1 MALTPETRYAQSGET
16 SIAYQVFGDGPI
28 DLVVSPGFVSHLDLN
43 WTLPSFNQFAEQ
55 LASFARVI
63 IFDKRGTGLSDPTP
77 GAVRFDTRIEDI
89 AAVMDG
95 AGVDRAALFGM
106 SEGGPLSILF
116 TATHPERVGALVLY
130 GTFASGSQLEQGVMA
145 RFTEAVDNWGS
156 GMTSTIF
163 STIRQESPVRKRLAG
178 VFERASTS
186 PGMAR
191 ALVQSILEVDVTS
204 ILPAID
210 VPCLVLHRQDDPF
223 APVEWGRA
231 LAEAIPGAKLAV
243 VDGSDHMP
251 WFGDSRPLV
260 NAMAEFLTGR
270 RTEGRRER
278 SLATVLFTDIA
289 NSTSTAASM
298 GDKRWA
304 ELLEQHNL
312 LLTDEIS
319 EHRGRVVKNTGDG
332 YLVVFDSPARAI
344 ECGRAAATGVH
355 DLGIELRVGIHTGE
369 IEVMGNADV
378 GGIAVHIAA
387 RVMAAARPGE
397 VLVSS
402 TVRELV
408 VGSGIAFAPR
418 GLHQLK
424 GVPGDWQL
432 FAATEVPEH
441 LEIDLRD
448 DRGLHTADRVSLY
461 LAKKIPGA
469 FRAIAS
475 LGRNED

>member
-1 MALTPETRYAQSGET
+1 
-16 SIAYQVFGDGPI
+16 
-28 DLVVSPGFVSHLDLN
+28 
-43 WTLPSFNQFAEQ
+43 
-55 LASFARVI
+55 
-63 IFDKRGTGLSDPTP
+63 
-77 GAVRFDTRIEDI
+77 
-89 AAVMDG
+89 
-95 AGVDRAALFGM
+95 
-106 SEGGPLSILF
+106 
-116 TATHPERVGALVLY
+116 
-130 GTFASGSQLEQGVMA
+130 
-145 RFTEAVDNWGS
+145 
-156 GMTSTIF
+156 
-163 STIRQESPVRKRLAG
+163 
-178 VFERASTS
+178 
-186 PGMAR
+186 
-191 ALVQSILEVDVTS
+191 
-204 ILPAID
+204 
-210 VPCLVLHRQDDPF
+210 
-223 APVEWGRA
+223 
-231 LAEAIPGAKLAV
+231 
-243 VDGSDHMP
+243 
-251 WFGDSRPLV
+251 
-260 NAMAEFLTGR
+260 MAEFLTGR

-298 GDKRWA
+298 GDRRWA

-312 LLTDEIS
+312 LLTDEIR
-319 EHRGRVVKNTGDG
+319 EHSGRVVKNTGDG

-344 ECGRAAATGVH
+344 ECGRAAAAAGIH
-355 DLGIELRVGIHTGE
+355 DLGIKLRVGIHTGE

-418 GLHQLK
+418 GFHQLK

-475 LGRNED
+475 LGRSED

>member
-1 MALTPETRYAQSGET
+1 MALTPETHYARSGDT
-16 SIAYQVFGDGPI
+16 SIAYQVFGDGPL
-28 DLVVSPGFVSHLDLN
+28 DLVLTPGFVSHLDLN

-89 AAVMDG
+89 TAVMDG
-95 AGVDRAALFGM
+95 AGVERAALFGM

-116 TATHPERVGALVLY
+116 TATHPERVDALVLY
-130 GTFASGSQLEQGVMA
+130 GTFASGSQLETGVMA
-145 RFTEAVDNWGS
+145 RFIEAVDQWGS
-156 GMTSTIF
+156 GLTSTIF
-163 STIRQESPVRKRLAG
+163 STVRQESAVRKRLAG
-178 VFERASTS
+178 VFERAAAS

-191 ALVQSILEVDVTS
+191 ALVQSIQEVDVTS
-204 ILPAID
+204 ILSTIN

-223 APVEWGRA
+223 APVAWGRA
-231 LAEAIPGAKLAV
+231 LAKAIPAAKLAI
-243 VDGSDHMP
+243 VDGTDHMP

-260 NAMAEFLTGR
+260 NAMAEFLTGSQ
-270 RTEGRRER
+270 TAGRRER
-278 SLATVLFTDIA
+278 RLATVLFTDISD
-289 NSTSTAASM
+289 STSTAASL

-304 ELLEQHNL
+304 ELLEQHNM
-312 LLTDEIS
+312 LLTDQFKD
-319 EHRGRVVKNTGDG
+319 HRGRVVKNTGDG
-332 YLVVFDSPARAI
+332 FLVVFDSPARAI
-344 ECGRAAATGVH
+344 ECGQAAAAEVHNLGV
-355 DLGIELRVGIHTGE
+355 ELRVGVHTGE

-387 RVMAAARPGE
+387 RVMAAAHPGE
-397 VLVSS
+397 VFVSS

-408 VGSGIAFAPR
+408 VGSGISFQPR

-432 FAATEVPEH
+432 FAASEVPEH

-448 DRGLHTADRVSLY
+448 DRGLHSADRVSLY
-461 LAKKIPGA
+461 LAKKIPSA

-475 LGRNED
+475 IGRGGD

>member
-16 SIAYQVFGDGPI
+16 NIAYQVFGEGPL
-28 DLVVSPGFVSHLDLN
+28 DLVVTPGFVSHLDLN

-89 AAVMDG
+89 TAVMDG
-95 AGVDRAALFGM
+95 AGVERASLFGM

-116 TATHPERVGALVLY
+116 TATHPERVDALVLY
-130 GTFASGSQLEQGVMA
+130 GTFASGKQLEQGVMA
-145 RFTEAVDNWGS
+145 RFVEAVDQWGS

-163 STIRQESPVRKRLAG
+163 STVRQESAVRKRLAG
-178 VFERASTS
+178 VFERAATS

-191 ALVQSILEVDVTS
+191 ALVQSIQEVDVTS
-204 ILPAID
+204 ILPTID
-210 VPCLVLHRQDDPF
+210 VPCLVLHRRDDPF
-223 APVEWGRA
+223 APVEWGRE
-231 LAEAIPGAKLAV
+231 LAKGIPGAKLAI
-243 VDGSDHMP
+243 VDGTDHMP

-278 SLATVLFTDIA
+278 RLATVLFTDIA
-289 NSTSTAASM
+289 DSTIMAASM

-304 ELLEQHNL
+304 ELLEQHNM
-312 LLTDEIS
+312 LLTDEFKD
-319 EHRGRVVKNTGDG
+319 HGGRVIKNTGDG
-332 YLVVFDSPARAI
+332 FLVVFDSPARAI
-344 ECGRAAATGVH
+344 ACGQAVAAGVN

-387 RVMAAARPGE
+387 RVMAEAQPGE
-397 VLVSS
+397 VFVSS

-408 VGSGIAFAPR
+408 VGSGIVFRPR

-432 FAATEVPEH
+432 YAANEVPEH

-461 LAKKIPGA
+461 LAKKIPSA

-475 LGRNED
+475 IGRRED

>member
-1 MALTPETRYAQSGET
+1 MAITPETGYARSGET
-16 SIAYQVFGDGPI
+16 NIAFQVFGDGPV
-28 DLVVSPGFVSHLDLN
+28 DLVVTPGFVSHLDLN

-55 LASFARVI
+55 LAAFARVI

-89 AAVMDG
+89 TAVMDA
-95 AGVDRAALFGM
+95 AGVERASLFGM

-116 TATHPERVGALVLY
+116 TATHPERVEALVLY
-130 GTFASGSQLEQGVMA
+130 GTFASGSQLEKGVMA
-145 RFTEAVDNWGS
+145 RFSEAVDQWGS

-163 STIRQESPVRKRLAG
+163 SSVRQESAVRRRLAG

-186 PGMAR
+186 PAMAR
-191 ALVQSILEVDVTS
+191 ALLESVQLVDVS
-204 ILPAID
+204 SVLPTLD
-210 VPCLVLHRQDDPF
+210 VPCLVLHRRDDPF

-231 LAEAIPGAKLAV
+231 LADNIPGAKLGV
-243 VDGSDHMP
+243 VDGRDHMP

-260 NAMAEFLTGR
+260 NAISEFLTGH

-278 SLATVLFTDIA
+278 RLATVLFTDIA
-289 NSTSTAASM
+289 NSTRTAAAM
-298 GDKRWA
+298 GDKKWA

-312 LLTDEIS
+312 LLTDEFDV
-319 EHRGRVVKNTGDG
+319 HGGQMVKNTGDG
-332 YLVVFDSPARAI
+332 FLVVFDSPARAI
-344 ECGRAAATGVH
+344 ECGRAAATEVHELGV
-355 DLGIELRVGIHTGE
+355 ELRVGIHTGE
-369 IEVMGNADV
+369 IEVMGSGDV

-387 RVMAAARPGE
+387 RVMAQADPGE

-408 VGSGIAFAPR
+408 VGSGIVFRAR
-418 GLHQLK
+418 GIHELK

-432 FAATEVPEH
+432 FAANELPDR
-441 LEIDLRD
+441 LEIDLRE
-448 DRGLHTADRVSLY
+448 DRELQTGDRVSLY

-475 LGRNED
+475 LGRRDA

>member
-1 MALTPETRYAQSGET
+1 MALTPETHYARSGDT
-16 SIAYQVFGDGPI
+16 SIAYQVFGDGPL
-28 DLVVSPGFVSHLDLN
+28 DLVLTPGFVSHLDLN

-89 AAVMDG
+89 TAVMDG
-95 AGVDRAALFGM
+95 AGVERAALFGM

-116 TATHPERVGALVLY
+116 TATHPERVDALVLY
-130 GTFASGSQLEQGVMA
+130 GTFASGSQLEHGVMA
-145 RFTEAVDNWGS
+145 RFIEAVENWGS
-156 GMTSTIF
+156 GLTSTIF
-163 STIRQESPVRKRLAG
+163 STVRQESAVRKRLAG
-178 VFERASTS
+178 VFERAATS

-191 ALVQSILEVDVTS
+191 ALVQSIQEVDVTPV
-204 ILPAID
+204 LDKID
-210 VPCLVLHRQDDPF
+210 VPCLVLHRRNDPF

-231 LAEAIPGAKLAV
+231 LAEGIPGAKLAV
-243 VDGSDHMP
+243 VDGNDHMP

-260 NAMAEFLTGR
+260 NAMAEFLTGS

-278 SLATVLFTDIA
+278 RLATVLFTDIA
-289 NSTSTAASM
+289 DSTSTAASL

-304 ELLEQHNL
+304 ELLEQHNM
-312 LLTDEIS
+312 LLTDQFKD
-319 EHRGRVVKNTGDG
+319 HRGRVVKNTGDG
-332 YLVVFDSPARAI
+332 FLVVFDSPARAI
-344 ECGRAAATGVH
+344 ECGQTAAAEVHNLGV
-355 DLGIELRVGIHTGE
+355 ELRVGVHTGE

-387 RVMAAARPGE
+387 RVMAAAQPGE
-397 VLVSS
+397 VFVSS

-408 VGSGIAFAPR
+408 VGSGIAFQPR

-432 FAATEVPEH
+432 FAAGDIPDQ

-475 LGRNED
+475 IGRSGD